1 MSPSSRTSS
10 EFAIT
15 YYAICG
21 DHMTNPWDR
30 PPFPSKGDDNQDILY
45 AAVGRV
51 ISQWEN
57 VELGLS
63 HLYAIFIGQ
72 PFSVGIYAQ
81 YYEPSK
87 TFMTRLAAVER
98 QSERFFQKAPN
109 QEIEGDFCDL
119 VKRVSGFS
127 ERRHEVAH
135 GFVRPIQWYRVAL
148 PSLSAPDGP
157 FQYCVVPPHYQ
168 ANWFGK
174 SNMPHYVYTST
185 ELAQLELLM
194 FRFGQDITSFRYRL
208 LQPASP

>member
-1 MSPSSRTSS
+1 LRTSS

-15 YYAICG
+15 LTSYAIFG

-30 PPFPSKGDDNQDILY
+30 QPFPSKGDDNQDILY

-72 PFSVGIYAQ
+72 PFTVGIYAQ

-109 QEIEGDFCDL
+109 QAIEGEFSDL
-119 VKRVSGFS
+119 VKRVNGFS

-135 GFVRPIQWYRVAL
+135 GFVRPIQWYHVVL

-157 FQYCVVPPHYQ
+157 FQYCVGGGNRCNRFACLKRGATSVPLCP
-168 ANWFGK
+168 
-174 SNMPHYVYTST
+174 
-185 ELAQLELLM
+185 L
-194 FRFGQDITSFRYRL
+194 RL
-208 LQPASP
+208 WRRLGPL